1 MAILRELTTFLALK
15 YNDKLLLAMNKQRID
30 YVNNLWI
37 KLRWITHFMVKWS
50 SWISIYIKSNAPI

>member
-1 MAILRELTTFLALK
+1 MAILRELATFLALK

-30 YVNNLWI
+30 YVNILWI
-37 KLRWITHFMVKWS
+37 KVIWITHFMVKWS

>member
-1 MAILRELTTFLALK
+1 MALLRELTTFLALK
-15 YNDKLLLAMNKQRID
+15 YNDKLLLAMNKQRIN

-37 KLRWITHFMVKWS
+37 KLIWITHFMVKWS